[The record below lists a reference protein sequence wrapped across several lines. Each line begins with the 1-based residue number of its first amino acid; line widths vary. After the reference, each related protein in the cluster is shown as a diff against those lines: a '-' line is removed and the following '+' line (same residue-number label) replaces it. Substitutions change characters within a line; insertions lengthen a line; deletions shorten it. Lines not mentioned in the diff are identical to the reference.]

1 MSFSR
6 TFQEYLL
13 SPRTLLLGHKNLMYQ
28 CTQLFYDE
36 LLGPLGT
43 SHNPVLTTIAASEK
57 PNLNTDLRK
66 SKYFPSTLPAVGK
79 KSSEDSCAPVITSFL
94 RTWLSLINEYRARR
108 LSFGEDR
115 IIAMAGIARAF
126 AHLGDMTYLA
136 GMWRQCL
143 PVGLLWYV
151 AEKPSLLAR
160 AHNNIAPGPPVSYT
174 VQVIEEVALADGK
187 QQVPSWSFFSIPIFA
202 FHHMGLLFGD
212 EEVSVRRKSMAD
224 SARVCFDSVF
234 WATVL
239 AFWWK
244 DCPEGQVP
252 VRAYNDFT
260 GLRITLETKMLPVS
274 SGWLT
279 DILEQM
285 QRTWEETTCAADR
298 NLDCSPIF
306 NHHPDDIRNSNG
318 ELPEN
323 TVLALVVDVQIVRP
337 AGRYTVQRCLM
348 GLVLLPGVERDTWT
362 RVGVWKLR
370 LKITGVE
377 VTSENMGLVAERW
390 RVYDVL
396 SKRWTKKVVTL
407 V

>member
-1 MSFSR
+1 
-6 TFQEYLL
+6 
-13 SPRTLLLGHKNLMYQ
+13 
-28 CTQLFYDE
+28 
-36 LLGPLGT
+36 
-43 SHNPVLTTIAASEK
+43 
-57 PNLNTDLRK
+57 
-66 SKYFPSTLPAVGK
+66 
-79 KSSEDSCAPVITSFL
+79 
-94 RTWLSLINEYRARR
+94 
-108 LSFGEDR
+108 
-115 IIAMAGIARAF
+115 MAGIARAF

-174 VQVIEEVALADGK
+174 VEVIEKVVLADEK

-202 FHHMGLLFGD
+202 FHHLGLLFGD
-212 EEVSVRRKSMAD
+212 EEVSIRRKSMAD

-234 WATVL
+234 WGTLL

-252 VRAYNDFT
+252 DRAYNDFT
-260 GLRITLETKMLPVS
+260 GLRLTLGTKMLPVS

-298 NLDCSPIF
+298 KLDCSPIF

-323 TVLALVVDVQIVRP
+323 TVLALVADVQIVRP

-396 SKRWTKKVVTL
+396 SKRWNNKVVTL